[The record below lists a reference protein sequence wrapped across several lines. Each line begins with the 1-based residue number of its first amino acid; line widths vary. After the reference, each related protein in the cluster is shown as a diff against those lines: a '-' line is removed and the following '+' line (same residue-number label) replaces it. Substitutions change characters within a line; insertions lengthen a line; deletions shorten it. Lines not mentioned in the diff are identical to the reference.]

1 MQETLLRG
9 EGPNVLHSV
18 HARRPLTSYV
28 WALALGITLMA
39 GLTAYVV
46 HRDYRTALTLWNS
59 RLSGAVISRVWI
71 LQNSLQESQ
80 DDTQVLAD
88 FAPARELLPL
98 GGGEGGTPVS
108 RASLLKQAVG
118 LFDEYKRVYEYAA
131 VCLLDPDGQVVVEA
145 TDSSDWTGV
154 IRSAPFKNLI
164 RTEASRRQYSVE
176 TLQTPSERVLVF
188 MMPVFPAAAVNK
200 LASGRTSPIGVVVI
214 LDPLGRELIPLLKA
228 ESNFTHTGEA
238 LLLWL
243 QSGEGSY
250 ASPRRYVR
258 AGSADGVSSS
268 DTLKRAAPLAVEDH
282 PVFGQ
287 FLDYRGVA
295 VIAAMQKIPSLQG
308 IVVCKVDREEAFAD
322 FHRALHLQILAA
334 TAVLLVYVGTLLW
347 LRRSAG
353 AREMKERIAQQQVI
367 LSERQRTEALL
378 RTLNESLETKV
389 ADRTNLL
396 AKANEQ
402 LRLELDERARAEQ
415 ALQASEER
423 YRDLIENAGDVIYT
437 HDLEGKFTWLNRA
450 GERCFGSAR
459 EEFLGTNI
467 REIVVAEYRDLLQ
480 QMTCPPLRDQD
491 ARTYELGM
499 ISKQGKRLFL
509 EIRPRIIFAD
519 GKPIGLQGMARDLT
533 ERKRLEQQL
542 RQAQKMEALG
552 QLAGGIAHDFNNLL
566 TIILGYGEEV
576 SKRLPQQS
584 ELKRQLTEVTNA
596 GKRAASLT
604 AQLLAF
610 SRRQHVNPQ
619 VLNMNT
625 VVSGID
631 SMLRRVIGE
640 NINLS
645 TKQEAGL
652 GSVKADPAQME
663 QVILNLA
670 INARDAMST
679 GGSLTIELA
688 SVDGGEAGSPPQVP
702 VKPGRYILLRVSD
715 TGHGM
720 DAATQARIF
729 EPFFTTKKPGKGT
742 GLGLAMVYGIVEQA
756 GGYIWVDSAPNQGAT
771 FKILLPLVE
780 GAVPSEP
787 NPELAQAVLSPANK
801 TILLVEDEE
810 KVRVFLRTILEGN
823 GYKVIEARQ
832 GDEGLQTGNATKEP
846 IHLLVTDV
854 IMPQMGGPELA
865 RRIASSH
872 PETRV
877 LFISGYADGA
887 LDQDHA
893 VPDNADYLQKPFTSN
908 AFVKKVRETLQRDAT
923 RDDARPESNMQST

>member
-1 MQETLLRG
+1 
-9 EGPNVLHSV
+9 
-18 HARRPLTSYV
+18 
-28 WALALGITLMA
+28 
-39 GLTAYVV
+39 
-46 HRDYRTALTLWNS
+46 
-59 RLSGAVISRVWI
+59 
-71 LQNSLQESQ
+71 
-80 DDTQVLAD
+80 
-88 FAPARELLPL
+88 
-98 GGGEGGTPVS
+98 
-108 RASLLKQAVG
+108 
-118 LFDEYKRVYEYAA
+118 
-131 VCLLDPDGQVVVEA
+131 
-145 TDSSDWTGV
+145 
-154 IRSAPFKNLI
+154 
-164 RTEASRRQYSVE
+164 
-176 TLQTPSERVLVF
+176 
-188 MMPVFPAAAVNK
+188 
-200 LASGRTSPIGVVVI
+200 
-214 LDPLGRELIPLLKA
+214 
-228 ESNFTHTGEA
+228 
-238 LLLWL
+238 
-243 QSGEGSY
+243 
-250 ASPRRYVR
+250 
-258 AGSADGVSSS
+258 
-268 DTLKRAAPLAVEDH
+268 
-282 PVFGQ
+282 
-287 FLDYRGVA
+287 
-295 VIAAMQKIPSLQG
+295 
-308 IVVCKVDREEAFAD
+308 
-322 FHRALHLQILAA
+322 
-334 TAVLLVYVGTLLW
+334 
-347 LRRSAG
+347 
-353 AREMKERIAQQQVI
+353 
-367 LSERQRTEALL
+367 
-378 RTLNESLETKV
+378 
-389 ADRTNLL
+389 
-396 AKANEQ
+396 
-402 LRLELDERARAEQ
+402 
-415 ALQASEER
+415 
-423 YRDLIENAGDVIYT
+423 
-437 HDLEGKFTWLNRA
+437 
-450 GERCFGSAR
+450 
-459 EEFLGTNI
+459 
-467 REIVVAEYRDLLQ
+467 
-480 QMTCPPLRDQD
+480 
-491 ARTYELGM
+491 
-499 ISKQGKRLFL
+499 
-509 EIRPRIIFAD
+509 
-519 GKPIGLQGMARDLT
+519 
-533 ERKRLEQQL
+533 
-542 RQAQKMEALG
+542 
-552 QLAGGIAHDFNNLL
+552 
-566 TIILGYGEEV
+566 
-576 SKRLPQQS
+576 
-584 ELKRQLTEVTNA
+584 
-596 GKRAASLT
+596 
-604 AQLLAF
+604 
-610 SRRQHVNPQ
+610 
-619 VLNMNT
+619 MNT

-887 LDQDHA
+887 LNQDHA
-893 VPDNADYLQKPFTSN
+893 VPDDADYLQKPFTSN

-923 RDDARPESNMQST
+923 RDDACRNANMQST